1 MFLNS
6 LSTLLLLD
14 AVFLLVLAIVIAP
27 LCLMKRATLA
37 VLKRNFVGYFSNP
50 TGYVFLCLF
59 VLLTSFAAFWPHEFF
74 NANLANLG
82 QLNKFLPYIM
92 LIFIPAITMGIWS
105 DERRQGT
112 DELLL
117 TLPAA
122 DFDIVVGKYIAA
134 ASIFTASLL
143 FSQFC
148 NFVVLASLT
157 LGDLDTGLFFAT
169 YLGYW
174 FVGMAMLAVGM
185 IASFLTSNLT
195 VGFILGAMLNAPLV
209 FAVKADVII
218 RNTGLARLVSGWSI
232 GSQFDD
238 FGRGVVSLSSI
249 AYFVLVAVVGLYL
262 SMALIGARH
271 WSGGR
276 DGTSLLGHYL
286 VRTISLIVVIFGV
299 NYVFANN
306 DLLSNARRDLTIGK
320 VSSLSTDTRRL
331 LRELKPEHTIQVEA
345 FISGQVP
352 ELYAKTKADL
362 MSMLKE
368 FRATAEGD
376 VNVRMHVMD
385 EGSEDA
391 IELASLAEKRY
402 GIRPEGVRTRTRG
415 AIKDEQIFLAA
426 AFTCGLEK
434 VVVPFFDYGI
444 PVEYEL
450 IRSICTVA
458 KKERKTIGIVRT
470 EARLFGGFTF
480 AGGRPQ
486 DIPKQEIVLELEK
499 QYDVKEIDPTSPIEQ
514 DTYDVMLVAQPSSL
528 SPEELDNVVAAIQ
541 AGQPTAV
548 FEDPRPIF
556 MPAPATGEP
565 KMPPGGGMF
574 GGGGGPQPKGD
585 MKKLW
590 NLLGLEVPGETSMMG
605 LFAPD
610 IVWQDFNP
618 YWKLQVQGIP
628 DSWVFCRREAPGGE
642 DSINDESPITAGL
655 TEIFF
660 PVPGGVKPDRTSDL
674 KFTRLA
680 STGEVAGTLRYQAFM
695 ESQQNPLEM
704 KKAQGDSEGPQILA
718 VRITG
723 DLPADQPMSDA
734 GLDQAQGSETPSEAQ
749 AAAPSAGDE
758 SAASPVAAPSADAAD
773 DTTDDAASEDAA
785 PSEAAPSEAEPPQRR
800 GLDVVYVADIDLM
813 MPAFLRIRA
822 RPGEDEEIGWQFENV
837 NFLLNIVDVLSGD
850 DAYIGIRRRKPKH
863 STLRIVEVGAQEARQ
878 TEFTARITYQEEYDK
893 AVQEI
898 EDENQKQIDRFQK
911 ELEELQQK
919 QSDTGQGG
927 IRFSDLQSRAQK
939 LAEVQERLKR
949 RLDVRRE
956 QLARQRDENI
966 EEIRRQVDLEIV
978 GIKNWYKFLAVALP
992 PIPPLLVG
1000 LIVFVR
1006 RRLRE
1011 REGVAK
1017 SRMR

>member
-6 LSTLLLLD
+6 LLTLLLLN
-14 AVFLLVLAIVIAP
+14 AIFLVVLAIVIAP
-27 LCLMKRATLA
+27 LCVMKRATWA

-82 QLNKFLPYIM
+82 QLNKYLPYIM

-148 NFVVLASLT
+148 NFIVLASLT

-174 FVGMAMLAVGM
+174 FVGMTMLAVGM
-185 IASFLTSNLT
+185 IASFLTGNLT
-195 VGFILGAMLNAPLV
+195 VGFILGAMFNAPLV
-209 FAVKADVII
+209 FAIKADVIV
-218 RNTGLARLVSGWSI
+218 RNATLARLVSGWSI
-232 GSQFDD
+232 GAQFDD
-238 FGRGVVSLSSI
+238 FGRGVVSLSSV
-249 AYFVLVAVVGLYL
+249 AYFALVAVVGLYL
-262 SMALIGARH
+262 SMVLIGSRH

-286 VRTISLIVVIFGV
+286 VRTISLIAIVLGV
-299 NYVFANN
+299 NYVFANS
-306 DLLSNARRDLTIGK
+306 DSLSNLRRDLTVGK
-320 VSSLSTDTRRL
+320 VSSLAPDTKRL
-331 LRELKPEHTIQVEA
+331 LRELKPEHTIQIEA

-352 ELYAKTKADL
+352 ELYAKTRADL

-368 FRATAEGD
+368 FRATAEGN
-376 VNVRMHVMD
+376 VNVRMHVLD

-415 AIKDEQIFLAA
+415 AIMDEQIFLAA

-458 KKERKTIGIVRT
+458 KKERKTVGIVRT
-470 EARLFGGFTF
+470 DVQLFGGFSF

-486 DIPKQEIVLELEK
+486 DIPKQEIVTELEK
-499 QYDVKEIDPTSPIEQ
+499 QYDVKEIDPTNPIEK

-528 SPEELDNVVAAIQ
+528 SPEQLDNVLEAIKS
-541 AGQPTAV
+541 GQPTAV

-556 MPAPATGEP
+556 MAAPATGEP
-565 KMPPGGGMF
+565 KMPPGGGMMF
-574 GGGGGPQPKGD
+574 QQQGPQPKGD
-585 MKKLW
+585 MQKMW
-590 NLLGLEVPGETSMMG
+590 NLLGLEVTGETGMMG
-605 LFAPD
+605 LFSPD

-618 YWKLQVQGIP
+618 YLKLQIQGIP

-642 DSINDESPITAGL
+642 ESINDQSPITSGL
-655 TEIFF
+655 SEIFF
-660 PVPGGVKPDRTSDL
+660 PVPGSIKPDASSEL
-674 KFTRLA
+674 KFTKLVT
-680 STGEVAGTLRYQAFM
+680 TGDMAGTLSFQAFM
-695 ESQQNPLEM
+695 ENRENPFLM
-704 KKAQGDSEGPQILA
+704 KVAQGDREGPQTIA
-718 VRITG
+718 ARITG
-723 DLPADQPMSDA
+723 KRPENKSMSDA
-734 GLDQAQGSETPSEAQ
+734 GAEEANG
-749 AAAPSAGDE
+749 AAEPASPAPSKPEGGSTAEAG
-758 SAASPVAAPSADAAD
+758 AK
-773 DTTDDAASEDAA
+773 DDAAKDAA
-785 PSEAAPSEAEPPQRR
+785 AGIEAPKAEAAEQKER
-800 GLDVVYVADIDLM
+800 GLDVVYVSDIDLM

-822 RPGEDEEIGWQFENV
+822 RPGEDEEISWQFENV
-837 NFLLNIVDVLSGD
+837 NFLLNIIDVLSGD
-850 DAYIGIRRRKPKH
+850 DDYVEIRKRKPKH

-878 TEFTARITYQEEYDK
+878 TEFRERMTYQKDFDQAVKAIEEENAKEIDK
-893 AVQEI
+893 
-898 EDENQKQIDRFQK
+898 FQK
-911 ELEELQQK
+911 ELEELQAK
-919 QSDTGQGG
+919 QTDAGQGG

-949 RLDVRRE
+949 RLDVKRE
-956 QLARQRDENI
+956 QMQRQRDEKI
-966 EEIRRQVDLEIV
+966 EEIRRKVDLEIL
-978 GIKNWYKFLAVALP
+978 GIKNWYKALAVALP

>member
-6 LSTLLLLD
+6 LATLLLLD
-14 AVFLLVLAIVIAP
+14 AMFLVAVAIVITP
-27 LCLMKRATLA
+27 LCLVKRATLA

-59 VLLTSFAAFWPHEFF
+59 VLLTSLAAFWPHDFF
-74 NANLANLG
+74 NSNLANLG

-92 LIFIPAITMGIWS
+92 LVFIPAITMGIWS

-134 ASIFTASLL
+134 GSIFTASLL
-143 FSQFC
+143 FSQLC
-148 NFVVLASLT
+148 NFIVLASLT
-157 LGDLDTGLFFAT
+157 LGDLDTGLFFST

-195 VGFILGAMLNAPLV
+195 VGFILGAVFNAPLV

-218 RNTGLARLVSGWSI
+218 RNAGLSRLVSGWSI
-232 GSQFDD
+232 GAQFDD
-238 FGRGVVSLSSI
+238 FGRGVLSLSSI
-249 AYFVLVAVVGLYL
+249 AYFLLVAVVGLYL
-262 SMALIGARH
+262 SMVLIGARH

-286 VRTISLIVVIFGV
+286 VRTASLVVMVLGV
-299 NYVFANN
+299 NYVFANA
-306 DLLSNARRDLTIGK
+306 DLLSNARRDLTVGH
-320 VSSLSTDTRRL
+320 VSSLSPDTRRL
-331 LRELKPEHTIQVEA
+331 LRELKPAHTVQVEA
-345 FISGQVP
+345 FISGHVP

-362 MSMLKE
+362 ISMLTE
-368 FRATAEGD
+368 FRASSDGRI
-376 VNVRMHVMD
+376 NVRMHLLD
-385 EGSEDA
+385 EGSEEA
-391 IELASLAEKRY
+391 IELTAMAEKRY

-415 AIKDEQIFLAA
+415 ALKDEQIFLAA

-458 KKERKTIGIVRT
+458 KKERKTVGIVRT
-470 EARLFGGFTF
+470 EARMFGGFSF
-480 AGGRPQ
+480 AGGQPRE
-486 DIPKQEIVLELEK
+486 IPKQEFVRELEK
-499 QYDVKEIDPTSPIEQ
+499 QYEVKEIDPTSSIEHGA
-514 DTYDVMLVAQPSSL
+514 YDVMLVVQPSSL
-528 SPEELDNVVAAIQ
+528 SPEEMDNVLEAIKN
-541 AGQPTAV
+541 GQPTAI

-556 MPAPATGEP
+556 MAAPATGEP

-574 GGGGGPQPKGD
+574 GGGGPQPKAD
-585 MKKLW
+585 MKKMW
-590 NLLGLEVPGETSMMG
+590 SLLGLTVPGETSMMG

-618 YWKLQVQGIP
+618 YWKLQVEGIP

-642 DSINDESPITAGL
+642 DSINDQSPITAGL

-660 PVPGGVKPDRTSDL
+660 PVPGAIKPDRESDL
-674 KFTRLA
+674 KFTRLV
-680 STGEVAGTLRYQAFM
+680 STGDMAGTLSFQAFM
-695 ESQQNPLEM
+695 ENQQNPGEM
-704 KKAQGDSEGPQILA
+704 RKAQGDRTGPQIIA
-718 VRITG
+718 ARITG
-723 DLPADQPMSDA
+723 HREKDERPREASQDKPASDA
-734 GLDQAQGSETPSEAQ
+734 KDAKAKKETPQ
-749 AAAPSAGDE
+749 APAI
-758 SAASPVAAPSADAAD
+758 
-773 DTTDDAASEDAA
+773 
-785 PSEAAPSEAEPPQRR
+785 
-800 GLDVVYVADIDLM
+800 DVVYVADIDLM

-850 DAYIGIRRRKPKH
+850 DAYIDIRKRKPKH
-863 STLRIVEVGAQEARQ
+863 STLRIVEVGVQDARQ
-878 TEFTARITYQEEYDK
+878 HEFIERKKYDDEFDK
-893 AVQEI
+893 TVKEI
-898 EDENQKQIDRFQK
+898 EEENRKEVDKFQQELTDLQTKQR
-911 ELEELQQK
+911 E
-919 QSDTGQGG
+919 SGQRG
-927 IRFSDLQSRAQK
+927 IQFAELQSRAQK

-956 QLARQRDENI
+956 QLSRQREENVG
-966 EEIRRQVDLEIV
+966 EIQRRVDLEIA
-978 GIKNWYKFLAVALP
+978 GIKNRYKLLAVALP

>member
-1 MFLNS
+1 MFLKS
-6 LSTLLLLD
+6 LTTLLLLD
-14 AVFLLVLAIVIAP
+14 AVFLLVLALIVAP
-27 LCLMKRATLA
+27 LCFVKRATLA

-74 NANLANLG
+74 NANLANLN

-92 LIFIPAITMGIWS
+92 LVFIPAITMGIWA

-195 VGFILGAMLNAPLV
+195 VGFILGAVFNTPLV
-209 FAVKADVII
+209 FAVRADVII
-218 RNTGLARLVSGWSI
+218 GNTGLARLVSGWSI
-232 GSQFDD
+232 GAQFDD
-238 FGRGVVSLSSI
+238 FGRGVVALSSI
-249 AYFVLVAVVGLYL
+249 AYFALVAVVGLYL
-262 SMALIGARH
+262 SMVLIGARH

-286 VRTISLIVVIFGV
+286 TRTLSLVVIVLGV
-299 NYVFANN
+299 NFVFANN
-306 DLLSNARRDLTIGK
+306 DLLSNARRDMTIGR
-320 VSSLSTDTRRL
+320 VSSLSPDTRRL
-331 LRELKPEHTIQVEA
+331 LRNLKPEHTIQIEA

-352 ELYAKTKADL
+352 ELYARTKADL

-368 FRATAEGD
+368 FRATTEGNI
-376 VNVRMHVMD
+376 NVRMHIMD
-385 EGSEDA
+385 EGSEEA

-402 GIRPEGVRTRTRG
+402 GITPESVRTRTRG
-415 AIKDEQIFLAA
+415 TIKDEQIFLAA

-458 KKERKTIGIVRT
+458 RKERKIVGIVRT

-486 DIPKQEIVLELEK
+486 DIPKQEIVRELEK
-499 QYDVKEIDPTSPIEQ
+499 QYDVREIDPSNPIERGM
-514 DTYDVMLVAQPSSL
+514 YDVMMVVQPSSL
-528 SPEELDNVVAAIQ
+528 SPEELDNVVEAIKY
-541 AGQPTAV
+541 GQPTAV

-556 MPAPATGEP
+556 MAAPATGEP

-574 GGGGGPQPKGD
+574 GGGGPQPKGD
-585 MKKLW
+585 MRRLW
-590 NLLGLEVPGETSMMG
+590 NLLGLDVPGETSMMG

-642 DSINDESPITAGL
+642 ESINDQSPITAGL

-660 PVPGGVKPDRTSDL
+660 PVPGGIKPDRSSDL
-674 KFTRLA
+674 KFTRLVT
-680 STGEVAGTLRYQAFM
+680 TGEMAGTLSYQDFM
-695 ESQQNPLEM
+695 QNQHSPSEM
-704 KKAQGDSEGPQILA
+704 RKAQGNRTGPHTIA
-718 VRITG
+718 ARITG
-723 DLPADQPMSDA
+723 ELPEDMFMSAA
-734 GLDQAQGSETPSEAQ
+734 GLDEAQDGDDSPDETASATDPAEEPAMDGAETPETEAQ
-749 AAAPSAGDE
+749 
-758 SAASPVAAPSADAAD
+758 
-773 DTTDDAASEDAA
+773 
-785 PSEAAPSEAEPPQRR
+785 PPEKR

-837 NFLLNIVDVLSGD
+837 NFLLNIIDVLSGD

-878 TEFTARITYQEEYDK
+878 IEFRERIQYQEVFDK
-893 AVQEI
+893 AVRDI
-898 EDENQKQIDRFQK
+898 EQENQKEIEKFQN
-911 ELEELQQK
+911 ELEELQKK
-919 QSDTGQGG
+919 QREAGQGG

-956 QLARQRDENI
+956 QLQRQRDENI
-966 EEIRRQVDLEIV
+966 EEIRRQVDLEIA

>member
-27 LCLMKRATLA
+27 LCLVKRATLA

-209 FAVKADVII
+209 FAVRADVII
-218 RNTGLARLVSGWSI
+218 RNPVLSRLVSGWSI

-238 FGRGVVSLSSI
+238 FGRGVVSLASI
-249 AYFVLVAVVGLYL
+249 AYFVLVAVVGLYM
-262 SMALIGARH
+262 SMVLIGARH

-286 VRTISLIVVIFGV
+286 ARTVSLIVVIFGV

-306 DLLSNARRDLTIGK
+306 DLLSNARRDLTVGK
-320 VSSLSTDTRRL
+320 VSSLSPDTRRL
-331 LRELKPEHTIQVEA
+331 LRELQSDHTIQVEA

-362 MSMLKE
+362 VSMLKE
-368 FRATAEGD
+368 FRATAEGN
-376 VNVRMHVMD
+376 VNVRMHIMD

-415 AIKDEQIFLAA
+415 AIKDEEIFLAA

-458 KKERKTIGIVRT
+458 KKARKTVGIVRT

-486 DIPKQEIVLELEK
+486 DIPKQEIVRELEK
-499 QYDVKEIDPTSPIEQ
+499 QYEVKEIDPNSPIER
-514 DTYDVMLVAQPSSL
+514 DTYDVMLVVQPSSL
-528 SPEELDNVVAAIQ
+528 SPEELDNVIEAIQ

-574 GGGGGPQPKGD
+574 GGGGPMPKGD
-585 MKKLW
+585 MRKLW
-590 NLLGLEVPGETSMMG
+590 NVIGLEVPGETTMMG

-642 DSINDESPITAGL
+642 TSINDESPITAGL

-680 STGEVAGTLRYQAFM
+680 STGDWAGTLSFQAFS
-695 ESQQNPLEM
+695 EAQQNPLEM
-704 KKAQGDSEGPQILA
+704 KKAQGDRLGPQTLA

-723 DLPADQPMSDA
+723 ELPADKPMSDA
-734 GLDQAQGSETPSEAQ
+734 GADEAPQPEAETETPS
-749 AAAPSAGDE
+749 AAPAEAAE
-758 SAASPVAAPSADAAD
+758 SAASPAEGQ
-773 DTTDDAASEDAA
+773 TDGAAASGAEGTA
-785 PSEAAPSEAEPPQRR
+785 PSEPRPPR

-878 TEFTARITYQEEYDK
+878 TEFRARIAYQEEFDK

-898 EDENQKQIDRFQK
+898 EDENKKEIDKFQK
-911 ELEELQQK
+911 ELEDLQQK
-919 QSDTGQGG
+919 QREAGQGG
-927 IRFSDLQSRAQK
+927 IRFSDIQSRAQK

-956 QLARQRDENI
+956 QLQRQRDENI

>member
-6 LSTLLLLD
+6 LLSLLLLN
-14 AVFLLVLAIVIAP
+14 AIFLVVLAIVIAP
-27 LCLMKRATLA
+27 LCIMKRAAWA
-37 VLKRNFVGYFSNP
+37 VLKRNFIGYFSNP

-59 VLLTSFAAFWPHEFF
+59 VLLTSLAAFWPHEFF

-82 QLNKFLPYIM
+82 QLNKYLPMIM
-92 LIFIPAITMGIWS
+92 LVFIPAITMGIWS

-134 ASIFTASLL
+134 GSIYTASLL

-148 NFVVLASLT
+148 NFIVLASLT

-185 IASFLTSNLT
+185 IASFLTGNLT
-195 VGFILGAMLNAPLV
+195 VGFILGAMFNAPLV
-209 FAVKADVII
+209 FAVKADVIV
-218 RNTGLARLVSGWSI
+218 RNTTLARLVSGWSI
-232 GSQFDD
+232 GAQFDD
-238 FGRGVVSLSSI
+238 FGRGVVSLSSV
-249 AYFVLVAVVGLYL
+249 AYFTLVGVVGLYL
-262 SMALIGARH
+262 SMVLIGSRH

-286 VRTISLIVVIFGV
+286 VRTLSLIVIVLGV
-299 NYVFANN
+299 NYVFANS
-306 DLLSNARRDLTIGK
+306 DVLGGVRRDLTVGK
-320 VSSLSTDTRRL
+320 VSSLSPDTKRL
-331 LRELKPEHTIQVEA
+331 LKELKPDHTIQIDA

-352 ELYAKTKADL
+352 ELYAKTRADL
-362 MSMLKE
+362 ISMLKE
-368 FRATAEGD
+368 FRATAEGN
-376 VNVRMHVMD
+376 VNVRMNILD

-391 IELASLAEKRY
+391 IELTSLAEKRY
-402 GIRPEGVRTRTRG
+402 GIKPEGVRTRTRG
-415 AIKDEQIFLAA
+415 AIKDEELFLAA

-458 KKERKTIGIVRT
+458 KKERKTVGIVRT
-470 EARLFGGFTF
+470 DAQLFGGFSF

-499 QYDVKEIDPTSPIEQ
+499 QYDVKEIDPTNPIEK
-514 DTYDVMLVAQPSSL
+514 DMYDVMLVAQPSSL
-528 SPEELDNVVAAIQ
+528 SPEQFDNVLEAIK

-556 MPAPATGEP
+556 MAAPATGEP
-565 KMPPGGGMF
+565 KMPPGGGMMF
-574 GGGGGPQPKGD
+574 QQQGPQPKGEIQK
-585 MKKLW
+585 MW
-590 NLLGLEVPGETSMMG
+590 NLLGIEVTGETGMMG
-605 LFAPD
+605 MYSPD
-610 IVWQDFNP
+610 IVWQEFNP
-618 YWKLQVQGIP
+618 YLKLQIQGIP

-642 DSINDESPITAGL
+642 ESINDESPITAGL
-655 TEIFF
+655 SEIFF
-660 PVPGGVKPDRTSDL
+660 PVPGSIKPDANSDL
-674 KFTRLA
+674 KFTKLVT
-680 STGEVAGTLRYQAFM
+680 TGDMAGTLSYQAFM
-695 ESQQNPLEM
+695 DNRENPFLL
-704 KKAQGDSEGPQILA
+704 KVAQGDRKGPQTIA
-718 VRITG
+718 ARITG
-723 DLPADQPMSDA
+723 KLPENKSMSDA
-734 GLDQAQGSETPSEAQ
+734 GAEEAKVDAKVAETPAAGAESKP
-749 AAAPSAGDE
+749 AAAPAEPSK
-758 SAASPVAAPSADAAD
+758 VAAAKDAAGK
-773 DTTDDAASEDAA
+773 DAAGKDAA
-785 PSEAAPSEAEPPQRR
+785 GGKEPAKPAADEPKARS
-800 GLDVVYVADIDLM
+800 LDVVYVADIDLM

-822 RPGEDEEIGWQFENV
+822 RPGEDEEISWQFENV
-837 NFLLNIVDVLSGD
+837 NFLLNIVDILSGD
-850 DAYIGIRRRKPKH
+850 DDYVEIRKRKPKH
-863 STLRIVEVGAQEARQ
+863 STLRIVEVGAQAARQ
-878 TEFTARITYQEEYDK
+878 TEFRERMTYQEEFDK
-893 AVQEI
+893 AVKAIEEENNKEI
-898 EDENQKQIDRFQK
+898 DKFKK
-911 ELEELQQK
+911 ELEELQAK
-919 QSDTGQGG
+919 QTDAGQGG

-949 RLDVRRE
+949 RLDVKRE
-956 QLARQRDENI
+956 QLQRQRDEKI
-966 EEIRRQVDLEIV
+966 EEIRRQVDSEIV
-978 GIKNWYKFLAVALP
+978 GIKNWYKGLAVALP
-992 PIPPLLVG
+992 PIPPLLVA

>member
-27 LCLMKRATLA
+27 LCLMKRATWA
-37 VLKRNFVGYFSNP
+37 VLKRNFIGYFSNP

-122 DFDIVVGKYIAA
+122 DFDIVVGKYVAA

-148 NFVVLASLT
+148 NFIVLASLT

-174 FVGMAMLAVGM
+174 FAGMAMLAVGM

-209 FAVKADVII
+209 FAIKADVII

-232 GSQFDD
+232 GAQFDD

-249 AYFVLVAVVGLYL
+249 AYFTLVAVVGLYL
-262 SMALIGARH
+262 SMVLIGARH

-286 VRTISLIVVIFGV
+286 LRTVSLIAIVLGV
-299 NYVFANN
+299 NYVFANS
-306 DLLSNARRDLTIGK
+306 DLLSNARRDLTVGK
-320 VSSLSTDTRRL
+320 VSSLSPDTRRL
-331 LRELKPEHTIQVEA
+331 LRELNPAHTIQVEA

-368 FRATAEGD
+368 FRATAEGN

-415 AIKDEQIFLAA
+415 TIKDEQIFLAA
-426 AFTCGLEK
+426 AFTSGLEK

-458 KKERKTIGIVRT
+458 KKERKTLGIVRT
-470 EARLFGGFTF
+470 DARLFGGFTF

-486 DIPKQEIVLELEK
+486 DIPKQEIVRELEK
-499 QYDVKEIDPTSPIEQ
+499 QYDVKEIDPTIPIER
-514 DTYDVMLVAQPSSL
+514 DTYDVMLVVQPSSL
-528 SPEELDNVVAAIQ
+528 SPEEFDNVLEAIKD
-541 AGQPTAV
+541 GQPTAV

-556 MPAPATGEP
+556 MAAPATGDP
-565 KMPPGGGMF
+565 KMPPGGGGMF

-585 MKKLW
+585 MRKMW
-590 NLLGLEVPGETSMMG
+590 NLLGLDVPGETSMMG

-642 DSINDESPITAGL
+642 DSINDQSPITAGL
-655 TEIFF
+655 TEIFL
-660 PVPGGVKPDRTSDL
+660 PVPGGIKPDRSSDL
-674 KFTRLA
+674 KFTKLV
-680 STGEVAGTLRYQAFM
+680 STGDMAGTLSFQAFM
-695 ESQQNPLEM
+695 EAQQNPADM
-704 KKAQGDSEGPQILA
+704 RKSQGDRTGPQTIA
-718 VRITG
+718 ARITG
-723 DLPADQPMSDA
+723 ELPSNKPMSDA
-734 GLDQAQGSETPSEAQ
+734 GAEPENAGAETEMEDAFEAAQRTQEDPKLTAPDTGHAADGPGPLQPETHHPEAQ
-749 AAAPSAGDE
+749 A
-758 SAASPVAAPSADAAD
+758 
-773 DTTDDAASEDAA
+773 T
-785 PSEAAPSEAEPPQRR
+785 QQR

-850 DAYIGIRRRKPKH
+850 DAYIDIRKRKPKH

-878 TEFTARITYQEEYDK
+878 TEFRERITYQEEFDK
-893 AVQEI
+893 AVRDI
-898 EDENQKQIDRFQK
+898 EKENQKEIDKFQK
-911 ELEELQQK
+911 ELEELQSK
-919 QSDTGQGG
+919 QREAGQRG
-927 IRFSDLQSRAQK
+927 IRFSDIQSRAQK

-956 QLARQRDENI
+956 QLQRQRDEKI
-966 EEIRRQVDLEIV
+966 EEIRRRVDLEIV

>member
-1 MFLNS
+1 
-6 LSTLLLLD
+6 
-14 AVFLLVLAIVIAP
+14 
-27 LCLMKRATLA
+27 
-37 VLKRNFVGYFSNP
+37 
-50 TGYVFLCLF
+50 
-59 VLLTSFAAFWPHEFF
+59 
-74 NANLANLG
+74 
-82 QLNKFLPYIM
+82 
-92 LIFIPAITMGIWS
+92 
-105 DERRQGT
+105 
-112 DELLL
+112 LLL
-117 TLPAA
+117 TLPAE

-148 NFVVLASLT
+148 NFIVLASLT

-262 SMALIGARH
+262 SMVLIGARH

-286 VRTISLIVVIFGV
+286 LRTVSLIAIVLGV
-299 NYVFANN
+299 NYVFANS
-306 DLLSNARRDLTIGK
+306 DLLSNTRRDLTIGN
-320 VSSLSTDTRRL
+320 VSSLSPDTRRL

-368 FRATAEGD
+368 FRATAEGN

-415 AIKDEQIFLAA
+415 TIKDEQIFLAA

-458 KKERKTIGIVRT
+458 KKERKTVGIVRT

-486 DIPKQEIVLELEK
+486 DIPKQEIVRELEK
-499 QYDVKEIDPTSPIEQ
+499 QYDVKEIDPTIPIQRE
-514 DTYDVMLVAQPSSL
+514 TFDVMLVVQPSSL
-528 SPEELDNVVAAIQ
+528 SPEEFDNVLEAIKD
-541 AGQPTAV
+541 GQPTAV

-556 MPAPATGEP
+556 MAAPPTGEP

-585 MKKLW
+585 MRKLW
-590 NLLGLEVPGETSMMG
+590 NLLGLDVPGETSMMG

-642 DSINDESPITAGL
+642 ESINDASPITAGL

-660 PVPGGVKPDRTSDL
+660 PVPGGIKPDRNSDL

-680 STGEVAGTLRYQAFM
+680 STGDMAGTLSYQAFM
-695 ESQQNPLEM
+695 EGQQNPSEM
-704 KKAQGDSEGPQILA
+704 RKAQGDRTGPQTIA
-718 VRITG
+718 ARITG
-723 DLPADQPMSDA
+723 ELPGDKPMSDA
-734 GLDQAQGSETPSEAQ
+734 GVDAANEGGDQPQEAAEPTVPDAGDDPIDLELPQVPAPQSEAPTP
-749 AAAPSAGDE
+749 APRA
-758 SAASPVAAPSADAAD
+758 
-773 DTTDDAASEDAA
+773 
-785 PSEAAPSEAEPPQRR
+785 
-800 GLDVVYVADIDLM
+800 LDVVYVADIDLM

-837 NFLLNIVDVLSGD
+837 NFLLNIIDVLSGD
-850 DAYIGIRRRKPKH
+850 DAYIDIRKRKPKH

-878 TEFTARITYQEEYDK
+878 TEFRERITYQEEFDK
-893 AVQEI
+893 AVRDI
-898 EDENQKQIDRFQK
+898 EDENQKEIDKFQK
-911 ELEELQQK
+911 ELEELQSK
-919 QSDTGQGG
+919 QGAAGQRG
-927 IRFSDLQSRAQK
+927 IRFSDIQSRAQK

-956 QLARQRDENI
+956 QLQRQRDEKI
-966 EEIRRQVDLEIV
+966 EEIRRRVDLEIV